1 MIRRSQINVN
11 YANKGK
17 KDQLDLFC
25 KEAVRVVNLYIDLLW
40 EQDDFNSK
48 FVKVKVDTWLSAR
61 MQQCLGKQALEIVK
75 SQRKRKKKTKP
86 VFKRHS
92 FNLDNR
98 FITIAQ
104 DVNSFD
110 IWITIGSI
118 GNRIKI
124 ILPGKKHKHFN
135 KFADWNLKKSIRLR
149 CVNGR
154 YYIDVYFEKPSKN
167 KKIFG
172 REVGLD
178 IGYKKLIAT
187 SDYRTYGH
195 ELEAIYQKISRKK
208 QGSKAFKRSLV
219 ERDKKT
225 NQIVNQLPLKRVKT
239 LVVEDLKNLKQKTK
253 GKLRKTFVNKMQRWS
268 YRDVLD
274 KLTSLAEEIGF
285 TLKKVNPAYTSQRCS
300 ACRVIC
306 KSNRQGEIY
315 KCACGLFLDADVN
328 ASINIL
334 YLGVYS
340 PQASYIKID
349 K

>member
-1 MIRRSQINVN
+1 MIRRSQININ
-11 YANKGK
+11 YANNGK

-92 FNLDNR
+92 FNLDSR
-98 FITIAQ
+98 FITITQ
-104 DVNSFD
+104 DINSFD

-154 YYIDVYFEKPSKN
+154 YYVDVCFEKAPKN

-195 ELEAIYQKISRKK
+195 ELEAVYQKISRKK
-208 QGSKAFKRSLV
+208 QGSKAFKRSLI
-219 ERDKKT
+219 ERDNKT
-225 NQIVNQLPLKRVKT
+225 NRIVNQVPLKRVKT

-274 KLTSLAEEIGF
+274 KLTSLAEETGF
-285 TLKKVNPAYTSQRCS
+285 TLKKINPAYTSQRCS
-300 ACRVIC
+300 ACGVIC

-328 ASINIL
+328 ASLNIR

>member
-1 MIRRSQINVN
+1 MIRRSQININ
-11 YANKGK
+11 YANNGK

-61 MQQCLGKQALEIVK
+61 MQQCLGKQAFEIVK

-92 FNLDNR
+92 FNLDSR
-98 FITIAQ
+98 FVTIIQ
-104 DVNSFD
+104 DINSFD

-149 CVNGR
+149 CVNGK
-154 YYIDVYFEKPSKN
+154 YYVDVYFEKDPEN

-178 IGYKKLIAT
+178 TGYKKLIAT

-195 ELEAIYQKISRKK
+195 ELEAVYEKIARKK
-208 QGSKAFKRSLV
+208 QGGKAFKRTLV
-219 ERDKKT
+219 ERDNKT
-225 NQIVNQLPLKRVKT
+225 NRIVNQVPLKRVKT

-274 KLTSLAEEIGF
+274 KLTSLAEETGF
-285 TLKKVNPAYTSQRCS
+285 TLKKINPAYTSQRCS
-300 ACRVIC
+300 ACGVIC

-328 ASINIL
+328 ASLNIL
-334 YLGVYS
+334 HLGVYS

>member
-1 MIRRSQINVN
+1 MIRRSQININ
-11 YANKGK
+11 YANNGK

-25 KEAVRVVNLYIDLLW
+25 KEAVRAVNLYIDLLW

-86 VFKRHS
+86 IFKRHS
-92 FNLDNR
+92 FNLDSR
-98 FITIAQ
+98 FITIVQ
-104 DVNSFD
+104 DINSFD

-149 CVNGR
+149 CVNGK
-154 YYIDVYFEKPSKN
+154 YYVDVYFEKTDKN

-178 IGYKKLIAT
+178 IGYKKLIST
-187 SDYRTYGH
+187 SDYRTYGY
-195 ELEAIYQKISRKK
+195 ELEAVYQKISRKK

-219 ERDKKT
+219 ERDNKT
-225 NQIVNQLPLKRVKT
+225 NQIVNQVPLKRVKT

-253 GKLRKTFVNKMQRWS
+253 GKLKKTFVNKMQRWS

-274 KLTSLAEEIGF
+274 KLASLAEEIGF
-285 TLKKVNPAYTSQRCS
+285 TLKKINPAYTSQRCS
-300 ACRVIC
+300 ACGVIC

-328 ASINIL
+328 ASLNIL
-334 YLGVYS
+334 HLGVYS
-340 PQASYIKID
+340 PQASYIKTD